1 MQAREKKHTNSDM
14 SEFQAED
21 EATWPHEA
29 VATARPGRQQG
40 DEAARAAELAALR
53 QRIKHAEQMAH
64 RAKQG
69 WGDDAG
75 QAERMLEEESK
86 LEQEEREAL
95 QRARAEVGPCAC
107 LPSNVTNRSQP

>member
-1 MQAREKKHTNSDM
+1 M

-21 EATWPHEA
+21 AATWVQEDA
-29 VATARPGRQQG
+29 MAIRAGRQQG

-53 QRIKHAEQMAH
+53 QRIKHAEQISH

-69 WGDDAG
+69 GDGDKADH
-75 QAERMLEEESK
+75 AERALAEERK

-95 QRARAEVGPCAC
+95 QRARAEVGLCGAFRG
-107 LPSNVTNRSQP
+107 S